1 MSYCLE
7 YKNDW
12 DAKLIFAKDED
23 LLRAENI
30 KHIDKARWIW
40 SWFYCRVLMRGKFT
54 CEKECGAKAVFYCD
68 NNFDLYVN
76 GNLVANEVKEF
87 DGEISHIPVFSGGQ
101 HKKFLFERV
110 KTALQ

>member
-87 DGEISHIPVFSGGQ
+87 DGEIS
-101 HKKFLFERV
+101 L
-110 KTALQ
+110 